1 MRVIHSTHNPKG
13 LYSRMALVFIYGG
26 QKRARAVSVLFEVL
40 RHRNRVAGLVWSS
53 AQRQNG
59 VAFREVRPKSVIRNF
74 LTR

>member
-1 MRVIHSTHNPKG
+1 
-13 LYSRMALVFIYGG
+13 MALVFIYGG

-59 VAFREVRPKSVIRNF
+59 VEFREV
-74 LTR
+74 